1 MFSIGEMTRQVQ
13 ANRNDFRSLRGAGI
27 VVFVLSLL
35 TLFGGGGSVRA
46 AEGFGDLAQRLS
58 PAVVN
63 ITTKQQQS
71 LPDKFRNL
79 PEDSPLR
86 EFFDDEGGEGRTTTS
101 ALGSGF
107 VIDPSGVIVTNNH
120 VIDGADEIS
129 IVFADGE
136 TQDATL
142 VGHDEKTDLAV
153 LKVDSPHPLPS
164 VRFGDSDDLRVGD
177 WVMAIGNPFG
187 LGGSVTSGIVSALHR
202 AIYTRGYTD
211 FIQTDAAINKGNS
224 GGPLFDMQGRV
235 IGINTAII
243 SPSGDTVGIGFALP
257 SSTAKAVVD
266 DLMHFGEVHRGWLGV
281 RVLPLTRDL
290 ARSLQVPADSGVAIA
305 AVMEHGPAQEGG
317 LRAGDVVTRYD
328 GMPVGQVRDLLR
340 FIAET
345 RARKRVEVEILREGK
360 ALSVWL
366 TAGELQ
372 RDETG
377 GEGETKEAAP
387 DRKTELGPVAP
398 DGMLGLDLASLTPDV
413 RSAHHVPL
421 QVNGVVVMGV
431 ATGGAADG
439 KGIRVGDVIV
449 EVNRKAVG
457 APDEV
462 RRAVSEVRRRGEGTK
477 VLLRIYS
484 NGRTRFFAIDVDPN

>member
-13 ANRNDFRSLRGAGI
+13 ANRNDFPSLPGVGF
-27 VVFVLSLL
+27 VVVALSLL
-35 TLFGGGGSVRA
+35 VFLGGAGPARA
-46 AEGFGDLAQRLS
+46 ADGFGNLVHRLS

-63 ITTKQQQS
+63 ITIRQKQS
-71 LPDKFRNL
+71 LPEKFRNL

-86 EFFDDEGGEGRTTTS
+86 EFFDDEEGEGRAMTS

-129 IVFADGE
+129 VVFADGE
-136 TQDATL
+136 TLDATL
-142 VGHDEKTDLAV
+142 LGHDENTDLAV
-153 LKVDSPHPLPS
+153 LKVDSSHPLPS
-164 VRFGDSDDLRVGD
+164 VHFGNSDDLRVGD
-177 WVMAIGNPFG
+177 WVVAIGNPFG

-224 GGPLFDMQGRV
+224 GGPLFDMQGHV

-266 DLMHFGEVHRGWLGV
+266 DLIHFGEVHRGWLGV

-290 ARSLQVPADSGVAIA
+290 AHALQAPPDAGVAIA
-305 AVMEHGPAQEGG
+305 NVMVHGPAQEGG
-317 LRAGDVVTRYD
+317 LRVGDVVTSYD
-328 GMPVGQVRDLLR
+328 GMPVGEMRDLLR
-340 FIAET
+340 RIAET
-345 RARKRVEVEILREGK
+345 RARKRVEVEILRQGK
-360 ALSVWL
+360 PVALWL
-366 TAGELQ
+366 TVGELQ
-372 RDETG
+372 RDEAG
-377 GEGETKEAAP
+377 KGETDGAEPEK
-387 DRKTELGPVAP
+387 KTKLKPVAP
-398 DGMLGLDLASLTPDV
+398 DEMLGLDLVSLTPEV

-421 QVNGVVVMGV
+421 QVNGVVVAAV
-431 ATGGAADG
+431 ANGGAADG
-439 KGIRVGDVIV
+439 KGIRAGDVIV
-449 EVNRKAVG
+449 EVNREAVDE
-457 APDEV
+457 PDDV
-462 RRAVSEVRRRGEGTK
+462 RRAVREARRRGDGGK

-484 NGRTRFFAIDVDPN
+484 NGRTRFFAIDVSPS

>member
-13 ANRNDFRSLRGAGI
+13 ANRNDFRSLRGAGFL
-27 VVFVLSLL
+27 VVLFSLL
-35 TLFGGGGSVRA
+35 TLFGGSGPVRA
-46 AEGFGDLAQRLS
+46 ADGFGDLVHRLS

-86 EFFDDEGGEGRTTTS
+86 EFFDDEGEARTTTS

-129 IVFADGE
+129 IVFANGE
-136 TQDATL
+136 TLDATL
-142 VGHDEKTDLAV
+142 LGHDENTDLAV

-202 AIYTRGYTD
+202 AIYARGFTD

-235 IGINTAII
+235 VGINTAII

-257 SSTAKAVVD
+257 SSTAKVVVD
-266 DLMHFGEVHRGWLGV
+266 DLIHFGEVHRGWLGV
-281 RVLPLTRDL
+281 RVVPLTRDL
-290 ARSLQVPADSGVAIA
+290 ARALRAPADAGVAVA
-305 AVMEHGPAQEGG
+305 AVVEHGPAQAGG

-328 GMPVGQVRDLLR
+328 GMTVDRVRDLLR
-340 FIAET
+340 LIAET
-345 RARKRVEVEILREGK
+345 RVRKRVEVEILREGK
-360 ALSVWL
+360 PLAVWL

-372 RDETG
+372 RGEAGEDEA
-377 GEGETKEAAP
+377 GEAVAEK
-387 DRKTELGPVAP
+387 KPVPRPRAR
-398 DGMLGLDLASLTPDV
+398 DEMLGLDLSALTPDI

-431 ATGGAADG
+431 AAGGAEDG
-439 KGIRVGDVIV
+439 KGIRVLW
-449 EVNRKAVG
+449 
-457 APDEV
+457 
-462 RRAVSEVRRRGEGTK
+462 SEEKVFVPSQESRVTYSNLYWLATEGTGK
-477 VLLRIYS
+477 GRIYD
-484 NGRTRFFAIDVDPN
+484 FFRGLEVVPAFGQLG